1 RRRLRRAGPLRRGA
15 CRAGLTGD
23 RVEPAPIVPQVI
35 HAMTFVHV
43 GSFFGPTDESLRI
56 YRWGESSGALELV
69 GASTDGVEN
78 PLYLATDRRR
88 RFLYVADCGPGST
101 EGSVSAY
108 MIDAATGNLHLT
120 EEQRRRRVQLLCD
133 CADLGGL
140 PADPEYRSA
149 FVSYIEWGT
158 RLAVI

>member
-1 RRRLRRAGPLRRGA
+1 GGALPVGSGARSHLGRGARAGGLAGGPARGGARLPRRGGAPGAGAAHRLPRRAVHRPGLAVPHPPPCTAGGRGQRRRLPPAGPLRRGA

-78 PLYLATDRRR
+78 PLYLATD
-88 RFLYVADCGPGST
+88 
-101 EGSVSAY
+101 
-108 MIDAATGNLHLT
+108 
-120 EEQRRRRVQLLCD
+120 
-133 CADLGGL
+133 
-140 PADPEYRSA
+140 
-149 FVSYIEWGT
+149 
-158 RLAVI
+158 